1 MDTKLV
7 FLHIPKTA
15 GQSLHASL
23 EAGFGQGA
31 VCPARINEQLGCLSI
46 EQLNSY
52 RVVSGHFDW
61 SLLDCIS
68 GPKYVFTVLR
78 DPLERLLSFYF
89 FLRNEALKLTVT
101 ELNKASNVGKKAILT
116 LRPDEY
122 FTAGPAPIRTMLDN
136 LYDNFYTYY
145 FAGRVY
151 RSRQM
156 LNARVDAGLITPEKI
171 FEMALSNVERL
182 DSVFFFDDIEP
193 AFEMIRKFSPND
205 IGESAAY
212 TMNVNDQ
219 VSQAER
225 LFELEKLGAT
235 RITFDKLKSLCMV
248 DNRLIEVLNKKS
260 GAETPLFY

>member
-1 MDTKLV
+1 METKLV

-23 EAGFGQGA
+23 LAGFGREA
-31 VCPARINEQLGCLSI
+31 ICPARVNEQLFCLSI

-61 SLLDCIS
+61 SMLDCIS

-89 FLRNEALKLTVT
+89 FLRNEALKLPDA
-101 ELNKASNVGKKAILT
+101 ELNKVSNVGKKAILE
-116 LRPDEY
+116 LSPDEY
-122 FTAGPAPIRTMLDN
+122 FTAGPVPLRAMLDN

-156 LNARVDAGLITPEKI
+156 LNARIDAGLITPEKI
-171 FEMALSNVERL
+171 FEMALSNIDRL
-182 DSVFFFDDIEP
+182 DGVFFFENIEP
-193 AFEMIRKFSPND
+193 AFDMIRKFSPYD
-205 IGESAAY
+205 IKESGAY
-212 TMNVNDQ
+212 MMNVNYR

-225 LFELEKLGAT
+225 LGELEKLGAT
-235 RITFDKLKSLCMV
+235 QVTFDKLNSMCRL
-248 DNRLIEVLNKKS
+248 DNKLFLALNNLK
-260 GAETPLFY
+260 AVE